1 MSDTDARS
9 MESLLL
15 SVPLEVR
22 REIYKLVLDTG
33 TVDPVTKSRLYIIKD
48 RRALRL
54 ASRDVRINDYFL
66 VNVNS
71 KSIALEQTCGQI
83 RDEIQHYLG
92 EPVFKFT
99 NISAFMGFLGYHAWN
114 FEYRANGHNQITL
127 QTAARVVVDVNK
139 HTWLPYRTQPLS
151 VWVEHDLPR
160 LADLIVHPFMVT
172 FVGEQGESSQELTET
187 TNVWKER
194 MDSRY
199 NDKAVSQSCSCCASC
214 LLM

>member
-71 KSIALEQTCGQI
+71 KSIALEQTCG
-83 RDEIQHYLG
+83 
-92 EPVFKFT
+92 
-99 NISAFMGFLGYHAWN
+99 MGFLGYHAWN